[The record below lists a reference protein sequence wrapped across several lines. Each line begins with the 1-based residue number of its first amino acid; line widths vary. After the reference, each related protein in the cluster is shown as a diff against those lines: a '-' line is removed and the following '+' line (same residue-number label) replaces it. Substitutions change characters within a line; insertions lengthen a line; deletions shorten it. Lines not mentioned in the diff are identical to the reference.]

1 MKNRR
6 IQFFILWTFLTILG
20 IVLETRLKDAFFTLY
35 YILGFR
41 TPTNAFYMLG
51 YFGLVDYYP
60 PLFVLVAFVPFVC
73 LILWFITLL
82 RINKSRM
89 LERLI
94 VADRITALLL
104 WVLLLLSDEWELIAL
119 LFPAGLA
126 VETVVI
132 VFLIRLAKRKGWWD
146 DTRYAPKPKR
156 TKESNKE

>member
-1 MKNRR
+1 MRNRR

-73 LILWFITLL
+73 LILWVITLL
-82 RINKSRM
+82 RINKGRM
-89 LERLI
+89 FEALI
-94 VADRITALLL
+94 VVDRIAALLL
-104 WVLLLLSDEWELIAL
+104 WI
-119 LFPAGLA
+119 LFAITEAEDFIGWIYLAGLA
-126 VETVVI
+126 VETVAVI
-132 VFLIRLAKRKGWWD
+132 CLLRPALRHGWLG
-146 DTRYAPKPKR
+146 TPKPRSKPKR
-156 TKESNKE
+156 TKESNTE